1 MPSITDAVQSATNAA
16 AAASSAALTGVSGSV
31 QAAQAALAPNVWVG
45 AADNKLATA
54 DPYNPPN
61 APSVITDVQNL
72 FQKFDFTITDVLRGG
87 KYIAAQAIGIARDVK
102 MLTSGDITAR
112 ILGASLLTKSALNA
126 LGAVG
131 LGNVVDSVNSGI
143 SMAEGA
149 IGDAVGTVA
158 SEVYADLNGVVQQV
172 SSAAAQ
178 GLSAVGACIN
188 ELGVNASF
196 SIADSGAK
204 IGLFAGLIQSSCG
217 YGMQGSFGSL
227 MASVTD
233 RNILGAVT
241 MRVIP
246 SIVQGSDVKSLL
258 QIGLTLGSRQAYA
271 YSPNILANFSSQ
283 YSTPLGT
290 GASGNVDYS
299 GAFQDTMAAY
309 SAVDPDWATL
319 NRQTTITD
327 ENGNDLTQTDAAF
340 NLNAVANGSQDF
352 QTMVQQ
358 GAMASTDPN
367 DKLMLLANQ
376 VQQTTVASKL
386 ASQFPKTVFDGNS
399 QITSDTQDPQV
410 IALGTTTPTAPSGYS
425 KVAPNNNQPVNY
437 DIQADGI
444 HDIKDAKLENGIYVW
459 PDGYFQVGATHQGS
473 DGGGY
478 VSKGIT
484 FN

>member
-16 AAASSAALTGVSGSV
+16 AAASGTALTGLSGSM
-31 QAAQAALAPNVWVG
+31 QATQAALAPNAWVG
-45 AADNKLATA
+45 AADNQLATA
-54 DPYNPPN
+54 DPYNPPSG
-61 APSVITDVQNL
+61 PSIITDVQNL
-72 FQKFDFTITDVLRGG
+72 FQKFDFSITDVLRGG
-87 KYIAAQAIGIARDVK
+87 KYIASQAIGIARDVQ

-112 ILGASLLTKSALNA
+112 ILGASLLTKTALNA
-126 LGAVG
+126 LGAAG
-131 LGNVVDSVNSGI
+131 LGNIVDSVNSGI

-149 IGDAVGTVA
+149 IGSAVGTVA
-158 SEVYADLNGVVQQV
+158 GEVYADLNGVVQQI
-172 SSAAAQ
+172 SSAAAE

-188 ELGVNASF
+188 SLGVNGSF
-196 SIADSGAK
+196 SINDSGVK
-204 IGLFAGLIQSSCG
+204 IGLYAGLIQSSCG

-227 MASVTD
+227 MATITD

-258 QIGLTLGSRQAYA
+258 QIGLTLGAGQAYA

-283 YSTPLGT
+283 YNTPLGT
-290 GASGNVDYS
+290 GTAGNVDYS
-299 GAFQDTMAAY
+299 SQFQDTMSAY
-309 SAVDPDWATL
+309 SAIDPDWSTL

-327 ENGNDLTQTDAAF
+327 ENGNDVTQPDPAF
-340 NLNAVANGSQDF
+340 NLSAVSNGSTDF

-358 GAMASTDPN
+358 GAMASSDSN

-376 VQQTTVASKL
+376 VPQTTVASKL
-386 ASQFPKTVFDGNS
+386 AAQFPQTVFNGNS

-425 KVAPNNNQPVNY
+425 NIAPNTSRPVNY

-444 HDIKDAKLENGIYVW
+444 HDIKDATLENGVYVW
-459 PDGYFQVGATHQGS
+459 PDGYFQVGATHQGAN
-473 DGGGY
+473 GEGY

>member
-61 APSVITDVQNL
+61 GPSVITDVQNL

-87 KYIAAQAIGIARDVK
+87 KYVAAQALGIARDVK

-112 ILGASLLTKSALNA
+112 ILGASLLTKTLLNG
-126 LGAVG
+126 LGAAG
-131 LGNVVDSVNSGI
+131 LGNIVDSVNSGI

-158 SEVYADLNGVVQQV
+158 GEVYADLNGVVQQI
-172 SSAAAQ
+172 SSAAAE
-178 GLSAVGACIN
+178 GLAAVGACIN
-188 ELGVNASF
+188 TLGVNGSF

-204 IGLFAGLIQSSCG
+204 IGLYAGLIQTSCG
-217 YGMQGSFGSL
+217 YGMQGTFGSL
-227 MASVTD
+227 MATVTD

-246 SIVQGSDVKSLL
+246 SIVNGSDVKSLL

-271 YSPNILANFSSQ
+271 YSPNLLSNFSAQ
-283 YSTPLGT
+283 YTTPLGT
-290 GASGNVDYS
+290 SSSGNVDYAS
-299 GAFQDTMAAY
+299 QFQDTMDAY
-309 SAVDPDWATL
+309 NAIDSDWSTL

-327 ENGNDLTQTDAAF
+327 ENGNDVTQNDPAF
-340 NLNAVANGSQDF
+340 NLNAISNGSTDF
-352 QTMVQQ
+352 QKMVQQ
-358 GAMASTDPN
+358 GAMASTDPS

-386 ASQFPKTVFDGNS
+386 AAQFPQTVFNGNS
-399 QITSDTQDPQV
+399 QISSDTQDPQV
-410 IALGTTTPTAPSGYS
+410 IAMGTTTPTAPSGYS
-425 KVAPNNNQPVNY
+425 NIAPNTNKPNY
-437 DIQADGI
+437 DIQPDGI

-459 PDGYFQVGATHQGS
+459 PDGYFQVGATHQGA
-473 DGGGY
+473 DGEGY